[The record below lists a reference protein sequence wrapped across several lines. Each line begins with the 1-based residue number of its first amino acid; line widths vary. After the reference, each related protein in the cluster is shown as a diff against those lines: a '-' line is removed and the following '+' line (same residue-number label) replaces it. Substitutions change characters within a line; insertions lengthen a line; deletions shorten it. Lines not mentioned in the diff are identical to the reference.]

1 MAHTHSN
8 RGGLTDA
15 MDTHLGNL
23 QGMVR
28 DREAWCA
35 TVQGV
40 AKSRTQLGDR
50 TTIWALKRGVRV
62 LVFNLSCE
70 SISLS
75 RPWSPNLLPAGTS
88 CTISPQ
94 AEPVAQPRGGGTKT
108 ETAWTGGP
116 AAATCLSATKGQ
128 FPALFLL
135 GVGRTRPLQPEA
147 SDPRPIAVFLKVAGI
162 MSAYLS
168 IP

>member
-94 AEPVAQPRGGGTKT
+94 AEPVAQPRGGGAKT
-108 ETAWTGGP
+108 DGVDRRPGGSNVP
-116 AAATCLSATKGQ
+116 LGDKGLGKRLEFGKPSSPSLPSAQGVVKM
-128 FPALFLL
+128 LL
-135 GVGRTRPLQPEA
+135 
-147 SDPRPIAVFLKVAGI
+147 
-162 MSAYLS
+162 
-168 IP
+168 